1 MSTPPPAPP
10 LLPATLAANPV
21 LSAWLD
27 FTHPGVVTIFTGKVE
42 YGQGVWTA
50 LAQVAAEELGLDL
63 RRVRVAP
70 VSTATSPDEGVTSG
84 SRSIEESGS
93 ALRQACAQARHL
105 FLAAAADRLGAA
117 AGVLGVTDSE
127 ITTDAGGTGLT
138 YWSLAGPAAPAG
150 GGLLDQKAGK
160 PEPAKAPARW
170 SVAGRSAA
178 RLDLPDKVTGRP
190 RFLHDLVLPGMRY
203 GRVVRPPAVVAELLS
218 TGDPDLPPDSVVVR
232 DGSFLGVVA
241 ATDAA
246 ALRAARA
253 LARTPPWNPAAT
265 RPPPRRRRRSA
276 PRSTPARSSRTPPW
290 RQAARSPAGTSR
302 AGAGAVRG
310 RARSAGAGRTERG
323 RPRSAGAGRTER
335 G

>member
-10 LLPATLAANPV
+10 PLPATLAANPV

-27 FTHPGVVTIFTGKVE
+27 FSHPGVVTIFTGKVE

-50 LAQVAAEELGLDL
+50 LAQVAAEELDVDL

-117 AGVLGVTDSE
+117 AGALGVTDGE

-150 GGLLDQKAGK
+150 AACWTRRRVSPSRPRRPHG
-160 PEPAKAPARW
+160 
-170 SVAGRSAA
+170 GRS
-178 RLDLPDKVTGRP
+178 R
-190 RFLHDLVLPGMRY
+190 
-203 GRVVRPPAVVAELLS
+203 
-218 TGDPDLPPDSVVVR
+218 
-232 DGSFLGVVA
+232 
-241 ATDAA
+241 AA
-246 ALRAARA
+246 A
-253 LARTPPWNPAAT
+253 PPGWT
-265 RPPPRRRRRSA
+265 
-276 PRSTPARSSRTPPW
+276 SRT
-290 RQAARSPAGTSR
+290 R
-302 AGAGAVRG
+302 
-310 RARSAGAGRTERG
+310 
-323 RPRSAGAGRTER
+323 
-335 G
+335 